1 MHNLK
6 ENISIIKLWGF
17 MVVMILTT
25 GNIKVKKSGL
35 LSKMGSLLMLL
46 MGMSVTEK
54 SLFKGNGTVL

>member
-1 MHNLK
+1 
-6 ENISIIKLWGF
+6 